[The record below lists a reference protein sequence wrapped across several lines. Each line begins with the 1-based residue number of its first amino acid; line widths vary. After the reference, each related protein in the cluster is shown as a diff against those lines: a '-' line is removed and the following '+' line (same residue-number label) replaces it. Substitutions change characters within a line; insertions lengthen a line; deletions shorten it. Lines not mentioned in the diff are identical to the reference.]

1 MTELTARTALVT
13 GAASGIGR
21 ATALRLSRG
30 CTRLIL
36 VDVNAE
42 GLDKTAAAVR
52 AECTARAVVLDLSD
66 VSAIEAAMPGL
77 LDGEVIDVLVNN
89 AGIGYAADVTE
100 TTIKQWD
107 RTIVIDLTTVFLL
120 CRGVLPSMIA
130 RGRGVVVNVSSAGGI
145 VGLKR
150 RAAYCAAKA
159 GVIGLTRALAA
170 DHAEQGIRVNA
181 IAPGTVASEWIG
193 KILAGESDPE
203 ATRKRMEQRQLDGRM
218 GTPEEVAD
226 GIAFLASDEARFV
239 NGSVFVM
246 DGGLTAV

>member
-1 MTELTARTALVT
+1 MTHVGDRTALVT

-21 ATALRLSRG
+21 ETAVRLSRE
-30 CTRLIL
+30 CSRLIL
-36 VDVNAE
+36 VDIDAN
-42 GLDKTAAAVR
+42 GLAKTAAAVADGCSTR
-52 AECTARAVVLDLSD
+52 VVVIDLSD
-66 VSAIEAAMPGL
+66 PAAIEASLPDL
-77 LDGEVIDVLVNN
+77 LASETIDVLVNN
-89 AGIGYAADVTE
+89 AGIGYAASAIE
-100 TTIKQWD
+100 TTNEQWD
-107 RTIVIDLTTVFLL
+107 LTIAIDLTTVFLL

-130 RGRGVVVNVSSAGGI
+130 RRRGVVVNVASAGGV

-159 GVIGLTRALAA
+159 GVVGLTRALAA
-170 DHAEQGIRVNA
+170 DHAEQGIRINA

-193 KILAGESDPE
+193 KILAAESDPE
-203 ATRKRMEQRQLDGRM
+203 ATRRKMEQRQLDGRM

-246 DGGLTAV
+246 DGGMTAV

>member
-1 MTELTARTALVT
+1 MIELTARTALVT

-21 ATALRLSRG
+21 ATALRLSRE
-30 CTRLIL
+30 CTRMIL
-36 VDVNAE
+36 VDVDAE
-42 GLDKTAAAVR
+42 GLAKTAAAVPDG
-52 AECTARAVVLDLSD
+52 CTARTVLLDLSD
-66 VSAIEAAMPGL
+66 ASAIDAALPAM

-89 AGIGYAADVTE
+89 AGIGYAAAAIE
-100 TTIKQWD
+100 TTIEQWD
-107 RTIVIDLTTVFLL
+107 RTIAIDLTAVFLL
-120 CRGVLPSMIA
+120 CRAVLPSMIA
-130 RGRGVVVNVSSAGGI
+130 RGRGSVVNVASAGGI

-159 GVIGLTRALAA
+159 GVVGLTRALAA

-193 KILAGESDPE
+193 KVIAGESDPE
-203 ATRKRMEQRQLDGRM
+203 ATRRRMEQRQLDGRM